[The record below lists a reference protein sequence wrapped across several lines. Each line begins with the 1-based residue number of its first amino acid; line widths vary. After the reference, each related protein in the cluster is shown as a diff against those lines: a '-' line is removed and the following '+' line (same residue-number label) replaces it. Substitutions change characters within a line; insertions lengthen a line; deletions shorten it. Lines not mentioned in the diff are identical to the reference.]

1 MEKDGILDTPR
12 TTCRPF
18 MTEELIRSYS
28 TNPTLLLLSA
38 FTFLIGY
45 LEYIYSFRLVLR
57 EKSAPFP
64 LWMHT
69 LYLAHDS
76 TAAVV
81 FFLLARQHHYF
92 WFFTLA
98 SIALLIWNGFE
109 CFNLYMA
116 VKVERQEIWG
126 KYDDAPVTA
135 RSAVARIAAQVL
147 LMLAVVNIVRVFM
160 DDTVMFKWFALTNI
174 VMAVGP
180 GPLWSERKSRRGSSI
195 GLAIVILVGTVN
207 TFLPPG
213 YGMWTTATPYFD
225 QPWFYLTGAIVSG
238 VALRNLVMLLK
249 FAPKTPVGDKKVIW

>member
-1 MEKDGILDTPR
+1 MA
-12 TTCRPF
+12 
-18 MTEELIRSYS
+18 EELMQSYS
-28 TNPTLLLLSA
+28 TNPTLLWLSA

-64 LWMHT
+64 IWMHT
-69 LYLAHDS
+69 LYLAHDA
-76 TAAVV
+76 TGAVV
-81 FFLLARQHHYF
+81 FLQLAQQHHYF

-98 SIALLIWNGFE
+98 SIALVIWNAFE

-126 KYDDAPVTA
+126 RLCDGPVSIG
-135 RSAVARIAAQVL
+135 SAVTRIAAQVV
-147 LMLAVVNIVRVFM
+147 LMVSVVNVVRVFM
-160 DDTVMFKWFALTNI
+160 NDTAMFKWFALTNV

-180 GPLWSERKSRRGSSI
+180 GILWSERRSRRGSSV
-195 GLAIVILVGTVN
+195 GLAIVILIGTVN

-225 QPWFYLTGAIVSG
+225 QPWFYIAGVVVSAI
-238 VALRNLVMLLK
+238 AFRNVVMLLR
-249 FAPKTPVGDKKVIW
+249 FAPKVPIGGGKAIW